1 MSPPK
6 EPPRPLPGAPSPA
19 AGPVPHPP
27 RQRLGPAG
35 PLVAQ
40 SVPDG
45 PALSRLSSAPTY
57 PLWGPLRSAG
67 APRAAA
73 LPCWARASPAPLR
86 SAGVQ
91 PRTGHRADPVRCDLP
106 PKERK
111 HSLGYSPRPRK
122 RPGKRPEAAGAATAA
137 GLGAGPGLLLMLHN
151 TGGLGG
157 TRVWAP
163 GGDGRG
169 CSPREGRSSGWDK
182 KLRV

>member
-6 EPPRPLPGAPSPA
+6 EPPRPLPRAPSPA

-122 RPGKRPEAAGAATAA
+122 RPGKRPEAAGAATVA

-151 TGGLGG
+151 TVGLGG